1 MIFVLLNKV
10 VSCVSDHVKNAL
22 KAKSRNAPLQVVD
35 ESDKRA
41 NYLLKFCRPITE
53 TINFILAKI
62 DPVNDEEELITCAA
76 STVSLMVHMWG
87 GECLELGDIDR
98 VLEALSRRNQRLILK
113 ALRKATTEKLVQN
126 RSLLSKIERIA
137 SLRPGSNITYFVSFN
152 SSFFFEN
159 SSEIGWKY
167 LNFNKV
173 RNQCWRNQ

>member
-62 DPVNDEEELITCAA
+62 DPGNDEEELITCAA

-87 GECLELGDIDR
+87 GESLELGDIDR

-126 RSLLSKIERIA
+126 RSLLTKIERIA
-137 SLRPGSNITYFVSFN
+137 SLSPGSNITYFVSFN
-152 SSFFFEN
+152 RSFFFEN
-159 SSEIGWKY
+159 YSEVVRNY